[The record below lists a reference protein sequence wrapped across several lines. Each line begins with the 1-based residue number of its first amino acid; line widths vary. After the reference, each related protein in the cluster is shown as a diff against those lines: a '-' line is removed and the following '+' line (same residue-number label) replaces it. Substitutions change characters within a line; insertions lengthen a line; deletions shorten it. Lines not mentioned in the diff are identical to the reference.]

1 MIHALIPVLGQ
12 VLDKVITD
20 PTAREKAKQKMSK
33 MQLDGDLKEMEI
45 QMSAIVMEAKS
56 ADPWTSR
63 ARPSFLYVMYLLI
76 LSCMVGAVLGIWWPT
91 HIDHV
96 AMNLAN
102 LLDSIPEA
110 LWALFGAGY
119 LGYTASRSYDK
130 KKQR

>member
-12 VLDKVITD
+12 VLDKVIPD

-45 QMSAIVMEAKS
+45 QMSAIVMEANS

>member
-12 VLDKVITD
+12 VLDKVIPD

-56 ADPWTSR
+56 AAPWTSR

>member
-12 VLDKVITD
+12 VLDKVIPD

-130 KKQR
+130 KQQR

>member
-12 VLDKVITD
+12 GLDNGIPD

>member
-12 VLDKVITD
+12 VLDKVIPD